1 MVEVSKGWL
10 LCKEE
15 VIVIFNGIATC
26 YLINDNLCI
35 AKCDNQSKKSKKVD
49 EHSNTTILDWYM
61 YKNEIVTFTD
71 VWVSEPGASFCLKRP
86 ACTQKDYYE
95 VQDVCDSNKKVTS
108 HSFMSIMKRVMYYT
122 VH

>member
-49 EHSNTTILDWYM
+49 EHSNTTIFDTC
-61 YKNEIVTFTD
+61 I
-71 VWVSEPGASFCLKRP
+71 R
-86 ACTQKDYYE
+86 
-95 VQDVCDSNKKVTS
+95 
-108 HSFMSIMKRVMYYT
+108 MKL
-122 VH
+122 

>member
-1 MVEVSKGWL
+1 M
-10 LCKEE
+10 CKEE

-26 YLINDNLCI
+26 YLIINDNLCI
-35 AKCDNQSKKSKKVD
+35 AKCDNHSKKSKKVD
-49 EHSNTTILDWYM
+49 EHLNTTILDWYM

-95 VQDVCDSNKKVTS
+95 VQDLCDSNKKVTS